1 MLILE
6 IAAGIVLGYL
16 LLCVINTDAF
26 WKILFSILGVG
37 LVILVVAL
45 VVANIDTIYEFLQAL
60 LMILPILALVY
71 LPAFIYLKYMNS
83 IRYRKIKMI
92 IYKGEKRRIKI
103 VALGEIVALYNDM
116 TSNKEAEERFFKEK
130 KLDIKNYKVE
140 MIKKDEKKDTW
151 LYTKIKNSK

>member
-45 VVANIDTIYEFLQAL
+45 VVANIDIIYEFLQVL
-60 LMILPILALVY
+60 LMILPILALLY
-71 LPAFIYLKYMNS
+71 LPPFIYLYMNS